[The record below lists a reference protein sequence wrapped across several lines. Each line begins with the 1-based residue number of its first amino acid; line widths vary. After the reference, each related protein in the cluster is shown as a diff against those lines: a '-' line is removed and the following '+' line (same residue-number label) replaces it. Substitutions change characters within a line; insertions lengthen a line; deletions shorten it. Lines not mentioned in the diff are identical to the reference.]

1 MKLSTYLYF
10 AGNCKEALE
19 FYEKVAGAKVV
30 FSMPFGGSPA
40 EDMMPP
46 GWEEKILHATVELG
60 GQSIMASDALP
71 SHSEKMG
78 GFSICLE
85 TDEVEEAKRL
95 FGALT
100 EDGQVSMP
108 IAPTFW
114 SPMFGMGKDRFGT
127 PWIVSA
133 AGEP

>member
-19 FYEKVAGAKVV
+19 FYEKVAGGKVL

-40 EDMMPP
+40 EGMMPP
-46 GWEEKILHATVELG
+46 GWEDKILHASMELG
-60 GQSIMASDALP
+60 GQVVMASDAPP
-71 SHSEKMG
+71 SQTEKMG

-85 TDEVEEAKRL
+85 TESVDEAQRIFE
-95 FGALT
+95 ALT
-100 EDGQVSMP
+100 EGGAVTMP

-114 SPMFGMGKDRFGT
+114 SPMFGMGRDRFGT

-133 AGEP
+133 AGQP

>member
-10 AGNCKEALE
+10 SGNCKEALE
-19 FYEKVAGAKVV
+19 FYEKVAGGKLL

-40 EDMMPP
+40 EGMMPP
-46 GWEEKILHATVELG
+46 GWKDKILHASMELG
-60 GQSIMASDALP
+60 GQVIMASDSP
-71 SHSEKMG
+71 QHQHEKMG
-78 GFSICLE
+78 GFSVSLE
-85 TDEVEEAKRL
+85 AETVDEAKQV
-95 FGALT
+95 FAALT
-100 EDGQVSMP
+100 EGGAVTMA

-127 PWIVSA
+127 PWMVSA